1 MLLLA
6 SMLLIPATLIAFGVS
21 SMVFAA
27 YEFVQKRA
35 KRKGQKKGWKEER
48 ERIQREVDALFSKR
62 GVDRLPI
69 EDVLRIVRGNG
80 E

>member
-1 MLLLA
+1 
-6 SMLLIPATLIAFGVS
+6 
-21 SMVFAA
+21 MVFAA

-35 KRKGQKKGWKEER
+35 ERKGRQEGLQEGLHKGQNVER
-48 ERIQREVDALFSKR
+48 ERIEREVDALFSNR

>member
-1 MLLLA
+1 
-6 SMLLIPATLIAFGVS
+6 
-21 SMVFAA
+21 MVFAA

-35 KRKGQKKGWKEER
+35 EQKGHQKGRQKER
-48 ERIQREVDALFSKR
+48 ERIWREVDALFRKR

-69 EDVLRIVRGNG
+69 EDVLRIVRGDG

>member
-1 MLLLA
+1 
-6 SMLLIPATLIAFGVS
+6 
-21 SMVFAA
+21 MVFAA
-27 YEFVQKRA
+27 YEFVQERA
-35 KRKGQKKGWKEER
+35 KQKER
-48 ERIQREVDALFSKR
+48 ERIQREVDALFSER

>member
-1 MLLLA
+1 
-6 SMLLIPATLIAFGVS
+6 
-21 SMVFAA
+21 MVFAA

-35 KRKGQKKGWKEER
+35 EQKGRQEGLQKER
-48 ERIQREVDALFSKR
+48 ERIEREVDALFSKR

-69 EDVLRIVRGNG
+69 EDVLRIVRGDG

>member
-1 MLLLA
+1 
-6 SMLLIPATLIAFGVS
+6 
-21 SMVFAA
+21 MVFAA

-35 KRKGQKKGWKEER
+35 ERKGRQEGRQEESK
-48 ERIQREVDALFSKR
+48 RIKREVDVLFSKR
-62 GVDRLPI
+62 GVDRVPI

>member
-1 MLLLA
+1 
-6 SMLLIPATLIAFGVS
+6 
-21 SMVFAA
+21 MVFAA
-27 YEFVQKRA
+27 YEFIQKRA
-35 KRKGQKKGWKEER
+35 ERKGRQAGWRKAWKEGYQEGWKEGQQIER
-48 ERIQREVDALFSKR
+48 ERIRREVDALFSER

>member
-1 MLLLA
+1 
-6 SMLLIPATLIAFGVS
+6 
-21 SMVFAA
+21 MVFAA
-27 YEFVQKRA
+27 YEFIQKRA
-35 KRKGQKKGWKEER
+35 ERRWQEEWRKGWKEGRQKER

-69 EDVLRIVRGNG
+69 EDIKRIIRPDR

>member
-1 MLLLA
+1 
-6 SMLLIPATLIAFGVS
+6 
-21 SMVFAA
+21 MVFAA
-27 YEFVQKRA
+27 YEFIQRRA
-35 KRKGQKKGWKEER
+35 ELRWQEEWCKGWKEGRQKER

-62 GVDRLPI
+62 GVDKLPI

>member
-1 MLLLA
+1 M
-6 SMLLIPATLIAFGVS
+6 I
-21 SMVFAA
+21 FAA

-35 KRKGQKKGWKEER
+35 KQKGQQEES
-48 ERIQREVDALFSKR
+48 ERIRREVDALFSKR
-62 GVDRLPI
+62 GVDRLPL

>member
-1 MLLLA
+1 M
-6 SMLLIPATLIAFGVS
+6 I
-21 SMVFAA
+21 FAA

-35 KRKGQKKGWKEER
+35 GRKGRQKER
-48 ERIQREVDALFSKR
+48 ERIKREVDILFSKR
-62 GVDRLPI
+62 GVDRVPI